1 MLERSLCSIVV
12 PWELFQSLHIQTRSM
27 LGVGT
32 KHAFQGYVGGF
43 SVSLQPCADDTEGE
57 GTIHPYSFNV
67 CWGLFWVVGKRGN
80 MRI

>member
-32 KHAFQGYVGGF
+32 KHAFQGYVGDFLYLRSHVLMTQKEKGP
-43 SVSLQPCADDTEGE
+43 S
-57 GTIHPYSFNV
+57 IHIHLMYAGPYS
-67 CWGLFWVVGKRGN
+67 G
-80 MRI
+80 